1 MTESIIGGTNMVIEI
16 NNKRVEYLL
25 KERFEYD
32 SKEIEKF
39 ITNLILEEIE
49 DEKFLTI
56 LKKSHMKN
64 FASKEEV
71 FKTLEQFDDS
81 KI

>member
-1 MTESIIGGTNMVIEI
+1 MTESITEGANMVIEI

-32 SKEIEKF
+32 SKEIE
-39 ITNLILEEIE
+39 

-56 LKKSHMKN
+56 LKNSHMKN